1 MHIARNFGG
10 GGTLLFDCGSNR
22 TGDFVDVGNRFSDFF
37 NRADGVVG
45 FGLDRSDL
53 LGDILGR
60 LGGLV
65 GKVLTS
71 LATTAKPLPASP
83 ARAASMV
90 ALSARRLVWDAI
102 SLIRLTT

>member
-1 MHIARNFGG
+1 M
-10 GGTLLFDCGSNR
+10 LF
-22 TGDFVDVGNRFSDFF
+22 
-37 NRADGVVG
+37 
-45 FGLDRSDL
+45 LDRSRDGRGAIGDLGDGFGNEANGIDGLAGFVLDREDL
-53 LGDILGR
+53 LVDFLGR